1 MVKLTAVGLRNYID
15 KTRARR
21 DAREQAIMDIYS
33 KTGGIGLRRIFGSS
47 PKKTKNLIT
56 STDDLESTAKNLDIA
71 NIEMS
76 YLDGPSISTKNLLF
90 KNFDLNTLLK

>member
-33 KTGGIGLRRIFGSS
+33 KTGGIGL
-47 PKKTKNLIT
+47 
-56 STDDLESTAKNLDIA
+56 TANQIGMRLNMMVI
-71 NIEMS
+71 
-76 YLDGPSISTKNLLF
+76 GGHPSIENGMKLTCFNPVIISI
-90 KNFDLNTLLK
+90 